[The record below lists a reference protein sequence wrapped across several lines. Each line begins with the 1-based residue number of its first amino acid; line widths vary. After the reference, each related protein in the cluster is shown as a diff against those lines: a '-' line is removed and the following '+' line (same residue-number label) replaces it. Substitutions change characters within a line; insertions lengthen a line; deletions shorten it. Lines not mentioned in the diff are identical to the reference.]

1 MTVEQFIELMKAHR
15 VDSFFHFTD
24 TRNLDSIRRHG
35 LLSMKELKA
44 AGIKPI
50 TGGND
55 WSLEADA
62 HAGMD
67 AFVHLC
73 FVPDH
78 PMEYI
83 ARKEKR
89 IEQSKFIRV
98 SPEILRIDGVRL
110 TTDVSNKS
118 GIMPLPVDEGLALL
132 DHKAMYT
139 RLNFKDP
146 EQLARR
152 QAAEKYEILVPDRVT
167 ADLLIGL

>member
-1 MTVEQFIELMKAHR
+1 
-15 VDSFFHFTD
+15 
-24 TRNLDSIRRHG
+24 
-35 LLSMKELKA
+35 MKELNA

-62 HAGMD
+62 HAGMN

-73 FVPDH
+73 FFPDH

-83 ARKEKR
+83 ARKEER

-98 SPEILRIDGVRL
+98 SPEVLRIEGVRV
-110 TTDVSNKS
+110 TTEVSNKS
-118 GIMPLPVDEGLALL
+118 GITPLPLDDGLAIL
-132 DHKAMYT
+132 DYEAMYT

-146 EQLARR
+146 EQLMRR
-152 QAAEKYEILVPDRVT
+152 KTVEKYELLVPDRVST
-167 ADLLIGL
+167 DLLIGI